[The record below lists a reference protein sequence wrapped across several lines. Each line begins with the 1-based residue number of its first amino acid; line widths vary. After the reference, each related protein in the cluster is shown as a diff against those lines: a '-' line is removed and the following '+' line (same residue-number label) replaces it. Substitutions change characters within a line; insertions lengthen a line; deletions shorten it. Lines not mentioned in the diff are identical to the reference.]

1 MPVTK
6 RIKTA
11 LVALSLVLVTLA
23 VVSGL
28 ALLSMNRS
36 VSLESSPESLDE
48 LVSSWSNLDPIPGT
62 ILHIEEKGRLIY
74 SGASGHRRRDGGN
87 SLEATDPFHIASI
100 GKLFTSAVIL
110 RLHERGHLDLDAP
123 MSRYLKPSITKD
135 LLVIDGRDY
144 TGRIT
149 VRHLLTHR
157 SGLGNTDDNLAF
169 TLTLLLRPGKVWK
182 PDELIAL
189 ARNLD
194 PAGKPGEITS
204 YSSPG
209 YFLLGKVIENVTGQP
224 YHQVVRREIF
234 ERLGMKNTFDSVHE
248 WKEQAPVLHHYAG
261 WFDMTGHHPS
271 FEFADG
277 GFVSTAPDLAIFGRA
292 MISGGLFEDP
302 RTARLYLSAPPGVEE
317 GAFYQGHGP
326 WISRP
331 KGQPEQV
338 FHAGYW
344 GCYLVAVPETG
355 QVAVMAMGQSTADT
369 WRFWSQARELV
380 NRQST
385 FVAPQSAV
393 PRGAISPLECLQ

>member
-1 MPVTK
+1 LPVRK
-6 RIKTA
+6 GMKISLIA
-11 LVALSLVLVTLA
+11 ISLVLVIVA
-23 VVSGL
+23 AVSGL
-28 ALLSMNRS
+28 AFLSMNRS
-36 VSLESSPESLDE
+36 VSLESSPGSLDE
-48 LVSSWSNLDPIPGT
+48 LVTSWADLDPIPGT

-74 SGASGHRRRDGGN
+74 SGASGYRRRGGGN
-87 SLEATDPFHIASI
+87 SLKATDSFHIASI
-100 GKLFTSAVIL
+100 GKLFTSATIL
-110 RLHERGHLDLDAP
+110 RLSERGSLDLDDE
-123 MSRYLKPSITKD
+123 MVKYLNPEITKD
-135 LLVIDGRDY
+135 LLVIDGKDY

-149 VRHLLTHR
+149 LRHLLTHR
-157 SGLGNTDDNLAF
+157 SGLGNTDTNLAF
-169 TLTLLLRPGKVWK
+169 NITLLMRPGKVWK

-194 PAGKPGEITS
+194 PVGKPGEMTS

-209 YFLLGKVIENVTGQP
+209 YFLLGKVIERVTGQP

-302 RTARLYLSAPPGVEE
+302 RTAMLYLSAPPGVEE
-317 GAFYQGHGP
+317 GTFYQGHGP

-369 WRFWSQARELV
+369 WTFWSQARELLW
-380 NRQST
+380 R
-385 FVAPQSAV
+385 
-393 PRGAISPLECLQ
+393 